1 MRNSAFAACARDCA
15 AAVHTRLT
23 IGSDGTARRAR
34 RGGNKGGRRC
44 VSVVE
49 GWRKMRREMK
59 GNKFPRPDQEFGGW
73 VGWGRDTGGLPNCVS
88 RLDDDISA

>member
-1 MRNSAFAACARDCA
+1 MC
-15 AAVHTRLT
+15 
-23 IGSDGTARRAR
+23 DG
-34 RGGNKGGRRC
+34 
-44 VSVVE
+44 

-73 VGWGRDTGGLPNCVS
+73 VGVGGERGGFVS